1 MKKMNKASYQEFKK
15 FRESYKREHTQKTLF
30 ERLYEKAKDN
40 NNKDLSISVL
50 NYNEKNKYDLFD
62 FLVKE
67 KVIEKGKLT
76 DNDEMVYKINNYE
89 TLVLYLLYYIDELET
104 MTIKNKVQDFVF
116 NE

>member
-15 FRESYKREHTQKTLF
+15 FRESYKKEHTQKSLF

-40 NNKDLSISVL
+40 NDKDLSISIS
-50 NYNEKNKYDLFD
+50 NYNDKNNYDLFD

-76 DNDEMVYKINNYE
+76 DNNEMLYKINDYG
-89 TLVLYLLYYIDELET
+89 TLVLYLLYYIDELELFL
-104 MTIKNKVQDFVF
+104 IKNKVQDFIS